1 MKKIN
6 LIFFIILFLV
16 SSHSYAEKWH
26 IKMKKKEKKDFAY
39 YVLKAQSDNKMVFNT
54 RNIKDPNIY
63 KFFDNFEDR
72 MGVTEKGIEFDL
84 KYSFKGHKLDWKR
97 YNIEGH
103 AQRFQIMEPY
113 KETTKKNK
121 TKWYRVGYFVP
132 EGLKIDKHTISIFD
146 FKKLYGKGEK
156 THDAALNIINNR
168 FNWVFNS
175 PNYTSHKNETGEEY
189 LYFDT
194 YFVNL
199 DHNFSPLKGKW
210 VNVLVNARWSKDGFL
225 HMWIDGK
232 LRSSYFGDTLGGAS
246 SIRFKFGPYRHHMSE
261 ATDAGLKIPDVKI
274 KYANVGKADK
284 CEDLWSGC
292 NEIISQLS
300 DQSQLNGVRIVV
312 LCKTA
317 PQSSTCK
324 NLGYPNNPRP
334 F

>member
-1 MKKIN
+1 MAYKN
-6 LIFFIILFLV
+6 
-16 SSHSYAEKWH
+16 E
-26 IKMKKKEKKDFAY
+26 KKEKKDFAY

-54 RNIKDPNIY
+54 RNIKNPNIY

-84 KYSFKGHKLDWKR
+84 KYSYKGHKLDWKR
-97 YNIEGH
+97 FGIEGH

-246 SIRFKFGPYRHHMSE
+246 SVRFKFGPYRHHMSE